1 MNRRGLVIA
10 SRTVLIML
18 LVAALAVLGLGLA
31 AVLLGDPPEVE
42 GWLRTI
48 FGKVFFVVAA
58 FMAAILGIP
67 AAIGLWA
74 MAGATAEEAVP
85 ALAQPA
91 RQGLAITGI
100 VAVVATAV
108 ILLVTGSAATI
119 LNLGLLGLVA
129 LSTLGLA
136 GAAYFSPHRGRAVF
150 AGVALVLIVLGTL
163 WVLNVAFIG
172 VGA

>member
-1 MNRRGLVIA
+1 MTHKRLVYA

-18 LVAALAVLGLGLA
+18 LVAALVVLGLGLG
-31 AVLLGDPPEVE
+31 AVVLGDPPEVE

-48 FGKVFFVVAA
+48 FGKVFAVVAA

-74 MAGATAEEAVP
+74 MAGATEEGTVP
-85 ALAQPA
+85 ALPQPA
-91 RQGLAITGI
+91 RQGLAILAV

-108 ILLVTGSAATI
+108 ILLVTGSAVTI

-136 GAAYFSPHRGRAVF
+136 GAAYFSPHRGRAIF
-150 AGVALVLIVLGTL
+150 AGVALALIVLGTF
-163 WVLNVAFIG
+163 WVLGVAFI
-172 VGA
+172 